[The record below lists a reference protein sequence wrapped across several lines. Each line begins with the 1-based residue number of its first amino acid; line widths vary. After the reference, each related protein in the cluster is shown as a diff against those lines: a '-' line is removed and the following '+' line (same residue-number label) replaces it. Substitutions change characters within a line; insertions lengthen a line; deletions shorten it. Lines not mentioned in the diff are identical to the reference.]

1 MTQSVLM
8 DKYTIYSVDITKEET
23 TFTDVDEI
31 IAYLQEKIT
40 THPFAKEIAVFDHLA
55 HTQSIAEHVL
65 DENIKAGK
73 NLVFCFGKMLPNP
86 KMLAVRPRSIG
97 IADMGEHY
105 EISFMEVP
113 NGALQELTEEWVK
126 SIKNK

>member
-40 THPFAKEIAVFDHLA
+40 THPFAKEIAVFDHLT